1 MAEQYRYLCGKL
13 VVLGGSPILDSAR
26 EELVA
31 GISSMLGRSP
41 VLSKDCRESPSLVL
55 ASDSEARR
63 WVDQRLWQQLDEE
76 GYVLKTVDREGGSTL
91 LLLGKTDQGALYAAF
106 HLLRLMQTGRPI
118 HSLSIVE
125 NPKNR
130 LRMIN
135 HWDNLDGSVERGY
148 AGGSIFYQ
156 KGRITRRLDRIRD
169 YARLLAS
176 VGINAIAINN
186 VNVDPEACRLIT
198 GSRLPDVARLADV
211 FRYRTASAPFSASI
225 LPAPCGSA
233 ACPPPIPWT
242 RRCNDGGGNGWK
254 RFIATSPTS
263 AVLW

>member
-1 MAEQYRYLCGKL
+1 MASHRVEREGNAAERASDPCWLRYERIAETLAEQYRYLCGKL

-31 GISSMLGRSP
+31 GISSMLGLSP

-118 HSLSIVE
+118 H
-125 NPKNR
+125 
-130 LRMIN
+130 
-135 HWDNLDGSVERGY
+135 
-148 AGGSIFYQ
+148 
-156 KGRITRRLDRIRD
+156 
-169 YARLLAS
+169 
-176 VGINAIAINN
+176 
-186 VNVDPEACRLIT
+186 
-198 GSRLPDVARLADV
+198 
-211 FRYRTASAPFSASI
+211 
-225 LPAPCGSA
+225 
-233 ACPPPIPWT
+233 
-242 RRCNDGGGNGWK
+242 
-254 RFIATSPTS
+254 
-263 AVLW
+263 